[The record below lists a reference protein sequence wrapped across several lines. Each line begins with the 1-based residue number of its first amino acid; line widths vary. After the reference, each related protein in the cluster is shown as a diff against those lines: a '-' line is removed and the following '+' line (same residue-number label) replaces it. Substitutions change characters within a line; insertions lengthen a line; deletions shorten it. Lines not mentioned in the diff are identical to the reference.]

1 MRTVLFTYFYFS
13 GNSVNV
19 DSRCV
24 GHIKS
29 SRSSSHR
36 CVTSMTGGESHT
48 FVMEWLR
55 CLRARGLT
63 GPTWQRG
70 SRAVWKYPQCSNLAP
85 PFTVADKAQLN
96 VLLKKKKEKRKRTQ
110 KNGKPDMTNKMM
122 LLFSWISLMS
132 ASGSR
137 SRDQPGSGGGMVW
150 SCYCW
155 HFFNS
160 ASASWT
166 EDAERLRG
174 GAKGVCVCVKIE
186 HISLCII
193 CLQAKETPSVSMGT
207 GKTPCTFHHGRG
219 EAPVFRWD
227 RGDRNGPA
235 WPDALCNVCVVCREI
250 TQQR

>member
-13 GNSVNV
+13 GNSVNA
-19 DSRCV
+19 DSRSV

-36 CVTSMTGGESHT
+36 CVTSTTGGESHT

-63 GPTWQRG
+63 GLTWQRG
-70 SRAVWKYPQCSNLAP
+70 SRAVWKYPQCSTLAP

-96 VLLKKKKEKRKRTQ
+96 VLLKKKKGNAHKKMGNQTHD
-110 KNGKPDMTNKMM
+110 KKKMM
-122 LLFSWISLMS
+122 LLFSWISLRS

-174 GAKGVCVCVKIE
+174 GAKGVCVCV
-186 HISLCII
+186 C
-193 CLQAKETPSVSMGT
+193 
-207 GKTPCTFHHGRG
+207 
-219 EAPVFRWD
+219 
-227 RGDRNGPA
+227 
-235 WPDALCNVCVVCREI
+235 
-250 TQQR
+250 

>member
-1 MRTVLFTYFYFS
+1 M
-13 GNSVNV
+13 
-19 DSRCV
+19 
-24 GHIKS
+24 
-29 SRSSSHR
+29 
-36 CVTSMTGGESHT
+36 HT
-48 FVMEWLR
+48 
-55 CLRARGLT
+55 
-63 GPTWQRG
+63 
-70 SRAVWKYPQCSNLAP
+70 
-85 PFTVADKAQLN
+85 
-96 VLLKKKKEKRKRTQ
+96 KKWETRH
-110 KNGKPDMTNKMM
+110 MTNKMM

-137 SRDQPGSGGGMVW
+137 SRDQPGSGGGKVW

-186 HISLCII
+186 HVSLCII